1 MQKQRNR
8 SNPKSGNKKPANLK
22 LTTDSR
28 GRVVYASQDLL
39 KITGLTRKALT
50 ETSLKDLIHTATAK
64 KVLQLLEKGSAGT
77 RVILEVGLKGAS
89 KKHPVQFQLKT
100 DKKQVLVP
108 DPSKEFQEV
117 IQNATEIIYKI
128 DATGKLL
135 FVSPEFER
143 SFGFPIKDFSNL
155 HFEAVVH
162 PDDWSICYEAIA
174 RAIDSRRPVRNVI
187 YRVRSADNEW
197 HWLRTSLSFLFKEDG
212 SPLYAIG
219 MSLDI
224 TDLREALKRAESAE
238 QRYSVFLQ
246 NSSEAIYR
254 IETPEGISVLAP
266 FEEMLAYFRE
276 EGYLAECNEAYVK
289 LNGAANAEE
298 LIGKP
303 IALLRNGNAGI
314 SIDLLRQFRDNG
326 FRLNGLETVEVNAS
340 GEIMVLMN
348 NLVGIVEEGK
358 LIRVW
363 GTQHDVT
370 ELKRTQDQLKRSE
383 KRYKDFIHQSTE
395 IIWRGDLEQPI
406 NINDPLEEQV
416 DQFFQHA
423 YLAECN
429 ERMAELY
436 GFKNSAQLIGARLKD
451 FVSMNNNFTPDT
463 AVKFVQNGY
472 KLLRAPS
479 VQYDTKG
486 NKKYFLNDLFAIIKD
501 GFVTRIWGVQTDVTE
516 QRLAQKALIQSE
528 ERYRAFIQQS
538 TEGIW
543 RIENI
548 SGKISIQIPEDE
560 LIDSFYK
567 YGRLTECNDAFARM
581 YGYENSSEMIGMD
594 LETLLPSTDPFNIE
608 YLKQFIR
615 SGFRLEN
622 VESHELDKWGNRIFI
637 SNSLI
642 GVIEN
647 GKLERVWGMQRDI
660 TQIKKAELEIRNR
673 EEQYRNLSEN
683 VQALIFRFDRNYRI
697 TYINHAA
704 KHTFNQPPEI
714 FNGRTPLEVGIA
726 PSVWQM
732 LQEKGERVFNE
743 GSKESFT
750 FRIPS
755 NSSPGKNYNL
765 LMTLSPEYDSEGAIF
780 SIIAVAN
787 EFTPIIE
794 AQEKI
799 EYKDKL
805 LSIISGL
812 SAELL
817 QGNDYDESIQK
828 AIRELGTAMG
838 AERAFVLEN
847 KFEKDRPIAYLK
859 YKWLNPNI
867 EKEQRELSINEVDF
881 GDRQEIYNSLN
892 RNEPL
897 IFDVDEMKTQSFKN
911 SIQQQHIKSVI
922 TYPVLLKNELW
933 GVIGFMSLKDK
944 SVWGE
949 VEQDILKAYT
959 AVLSNAIQRRL
970 SEIRIQESETRFR
983 QLADHAPVMIWVSD
997 KNNHTTYLNK
1007 YCTDFIGMDLD
1018 AVNETG
1024 WEELIHPDERD
1035 AAAASYQSHFERM
1048 EPVLIE
1054 YRLRKHTGEYRWVL
1068 DQSTPRF
1075 LSDGTFEGYIGSLI
1089 DIHDR
1094 KTIEEKMRF
1103 QARVMQEISDAVIAV
1118 DLNYQVVAWNKGAE
1132 KIFQVAAADAV
1143 GKQMS
1148 EVVNMQFISD
1158 SREAAKEHVNKYGI
1172 WSGDVFVEQE
1182 DGRKLFLHSSVSFLN
1197 DENGNRVGLVG
1208 INRDI
1213 TYRKKAE
1220 DELRNSEERY
1230 RSLVNALGEGIILY
1244 NSEGKI
1250 LMANKSAEM
1259 ILRLNM
1265 DAMKGKDNSNP
1276 EWKVFDEQGV
1286 PKQLSEHPHV
1296 VSLREGRSVRN
1307 TILGLRH
1314 GDAPVIW
1321 TSINTEPIYYSENR
1335 EKPDA
1340 VVATVVDIT
1349 QRKTSESELQHN
1361 AEQLRQFSERM
1372 NIILNSITDGFIAID
1387 NNRKVLLWNKVFEDS
1402 TGIAQEKAIGRDLL
1416 ELVPGLSLSIPDIVN
1431 EPASIQQSYS
1441 REYWSNLWKM
1451 WVEMSVFPSSQG
1463 LFLFFRDITKRK
1475 RQELHLRLEKEV
1487 LEMNAGAQ
1495 GNLKGTADF
1504 YLKGLETIF
1513 PGIYCSLIL
1522 YNEDSQTLDPL
1533 SGPSIPEEYT
1543 EQIRGLKSGPQAG
1556 SCGTALYTGK
1566 NVIVTDIET
1575 DPLWADYRV
1584 LAKQFGFC
1592 SCWSY
1597 IIKGAENHSLA
1608 SFAIYT
1614 KKPMYPSQE
1623 QIETLERAVN
1633 ILRVILENK
1642 QSEEKIKISN
1652 ERYLLATMA
1661 TNDAIWDT
1669 DLNTRSIYWGEGFH
1683 SLFGYKAGYY
1693 NEADQIWENN
1703 IHPQDRDRVLKSMET
1718 FINSHSQQVWQE
1730 EYRFRKTDGK
1740 YVLVSDRGFLIYNQ
1754 LGKVSRMVG
1763 SMQDVTEKRELE
1775 KKVLKQ
1781 EINKQKLVAQAVVE
1795 AQEKERSLIGKELHD
1810 NVNQILSTT
1819 KLYLE
1824 VAHSDENDRL
1834 NLIRMGMNNI
1844 SDAINEIRTISRSL
1858 VPASIGD
1865 LGLVESVHDLVE
1877 SIKIT
1882 RTFNVDFQH
1891 SGEID
1896 NKLNEQQKLM
1906 LFRIVQEQV
1915 NNVIKH
1921 SAAHN
1926 LMIELHEDN
1935 NEIRMS
1941 IADDGK
1947 GFDPDQVKLKK
1958 GLGLTNIMSRAEL
1971 FNGKVDIKAA
1981 PGKGC
1986 CLTVSIPILNL

>member
-8 SNPKSGNKKPANLK
+8 SNPKPGNKKPANLK

-28 GRVVYASQDLL
+28 GRVLYASQDLL

-50 ETSLKDLIHTATAK
+50 DTLLKDLIHAATAK
-64 KVLQLLEKGSAGT
+64 KVLQLLEKGSAAT
-77 RVILEVGLKGAS
+77 RVILEVSLKGAS

-100 DKKQVLVP
+100 DKKQVLVT
-108 DPSKEFQEV
+108 DSSKEFQEV

-128 DATGKLL
+128 DPTGKLL
-135 FVSPEFER
+135 FISPEFER
-143 SFGFPIKDFSNL
+143 SFGFTIRDFNNL

-187 YRVRSADNEW
+187 YRVRSVDNEW
-197 HWLRTSLSFLFKEDG
+197 HWLRTSLSFLYKEDG

-238 QRYSVFLQ
+238 QRYSAFLQ

-254 IETPEGISVLAP
+254 METPDGVSVQAP

-276 EGYLAECNEAYVK
+276 EGYLAECNDAYVK
-289 LNGAANAEE
+289 LNGAASAAE
-298 LIGKP
+298 LTGKP

-326 FRLNGLETVEVNAS
+326 FRLTDLETVEVNAS
-340 GEIMVLMN
+340 GEKKVLLN
-348 NLVGIVEEGK
+348 NLVGIVEEDK

-363 GTQHDVT
+363 GTQRDVT

-486 NKKYFLNDLFAIIKD
+486 NKKYFLNDLFAIIKN
-501 GFVTRIWGVQTDVTE
+501 GFVTRVWGVQTDVTE
-516 QRLAQKALIQSE
+516 QRMAQKALIESE

-560 LIDSFYK
+560 MIDSFYK

-594 LETLLPSTDPFNIE
+594 LEKLLPSTDPFNIE

-697 TYINHAA
+697 SYINHAA

-714 FNGRTPLEVGIA
+714 FNGKTPLEVGIA

-732 LQEKGERVFNE
+732 LHEKGERVFNE

-765 LMTLSPEYDSEGAIF
+765 LMNLTPERDPEGNIV
-780 SIIAVAN
+780 SIIAIAN

-794 AQEKI
+794 AQEKLEQKDLLLSAVAELTSDLI
-799 EYKDKL
+799 REGDFRSSMARSLGKLGVILNADRGFILENNFESGSPKATLKYHWVNGSIPGNDPTPIITLVDYKD
-805 LSIISGL
+805 
-812 SAELL
+812 
-817 QGNDYDESIQK
+817 
-828 AIRELGTAMG
+828 
-838 AERAFVLEN
+838 
-847 KFEKDRPIAYLK
+847 
-859 YKWLNPNI
+859 
-867 EKEQRELSINEVDF
+867 
-881 GDRQEIYNSLN
+881 GDGIYEALN
-892 RNEPL
+892 RNETLVMNVDQMGAASYREPLAQSGIQSL
-897 IFDVDEMKTQSFKN
+897 IFLPILAEK
-911 SIQQQHIKSVI
+911 
-922 TYPVLLKNELW
+922 ELW
-933 GVIGFMSLKDK
+933 GVLGFSTK
-944 SVWGE
+944 SKTHQWSE
-949 VEQDILKAYT
+949 VEMDFLKAY
-959 AVLSNAIQRRL
+959 ASSLSNAIQRKI
-970 SEIRIQESETRFR
+970 SEEKIKESETRFR

-997 KNNHTTYLNK
+997 KYNHTTYLNK

-1018 AVNETG
+1018 AVNKKG
-1024 WEELIHPDERD
+1024 WEALIHPEDRKS
-1035 AAAASYQSHFERM
+1035 ASDIYQAHFNRM
-1048 EPVLIE
+1048 QPVLIE
-1054 YRLRKHTGEYRWVL
+1054 YRLQKQNGEYRWVL
-1068 DQSTPRF
+1068 DQSIPRF

-1094 KTIEEKMRF
+1094 KINEEKIRF
-1103 QARVMQEISDAVIAV
+1103 QARVMQEVSDAIIVI
-1118 DLNYQVVAWNKGAE
+1118 DLDNKVMSWNNGAE
-1132 KIFQVAAADAV
+1132 SIFQITAADAIGQEL
-1143 GKQMS
+1143 GKLVQMH
-1148 EVVNMQFISD
+1148 FISD
-1158 SREAAKEHVNKYGI
+1158 SLEASIEHVNKYGI
-1172 WSGDVFVEQE
+1172 WNGDVYIELEEGKKVY
-1182 DGRKLFLHSSVSFLN
+1182 LHSSVSFLT

-1208 INRDI
+1208 INRDV
-1213 TYRKKAE
+1213 THRKKAE

-1244 NSEGKI
+1244 NGEGKI
-1250 LMANKSAEM
+1250 LMANKSAEL
-1259 ILRLNM
+1259 ILRLGLDSM
-1265 DAMKGKDNSNP
+1265 IGKDSSSP
-1276 EWKVFDEQGV
+1276 EWKVFDEQGAV
-1286 PKQLSEHPHV
+1286 LRWTDFPHV
-1296 VSLREGRSVRN
+1296 VTLKEGRSVRN
-1307 TILGLRH
+1307 TVLGLQQ
-1314 GDAPVIW
+1314 GDSPVIW
-1321 TSINTEPIYYSENR
+1321 TSINTEPIYYSEKR

-1349 QRKTSESELQHN
+1349 QRKTSESELQRN
-1361 AEQLRQFSERM
+1361 AEQLRQYSERM

-1387 NNRKVLLWNKVFEDS
+1387 NNRKVLLWNKVFEES
-1402 TGIAQEKAIGRDLL
+1402 TGIAHDKAIGRDLL

-1431 EPASIQQSYS
+1431 EPASILQSYS

-1463 LFLFFRDITKRK
+1463 LFIFFRDITKRK

-1487 LEMNAGAQ
+1487 LELNASAQ

-1533 SGPSIPEEYT
+1533 SGPSIPEAYT
-1543 EQIRGLKSGPQAG
+1543 EQIRGLKSGPNAG
-1556 SCGTALYTGK
+1556 SCGTALFTGK

-1575 DPLWADYRV
+1575 DPLWADYKV
-1584 LAKQFGFC
+1584 LARQFGFGA
-1592 SCWSY
+1592 CWSY

-1669 DLNTRSIYWGEGFH
+1669 DLNTKSIYWGEGFH
-1683 SLFGYKAGYY
+1683 TLFGYKAGYY
-1693 NEADQIWENN
+1693 HDADQIWEHN
-1703 IHPQDRDRVLKSMET
+1703 IHPQDRDRVLKSMEA
-1718 FINSHSQQVWQE
+1718 FISSHSQQVWQK
-1730 EYRFRKTDGK
+1730 EYRFRKADGK

-1754 LGKVSRMVG
+1754 QGKVSRLVG

-1865 LGLVESVHDLVE
+1865 LGLVESVHDLLE

-1915 NNVIKH
+1915 NNIIKH
-1921 SAAHN
+1921 SGAHN
-1926 LMIELHEDN
+1926 LVIALHEDN

-1947 GFDPDQVKLKK
+1947 GFDPEQVKLKK

-1986 CLTVSIPILNL
+1986 CLTVSIPILNS